1 MPSAS
6 LPPMLSFGSPSVK
19 EINMRRL
26 MAKCDAKVSA
36 DRILQGS
43 ERSKYLANVK
53 TLEDMLAELDQELS
67 RSGRIDKEAIN
78 GYAEKIEA
86 LMNAVDGA
94 TPVQPSH
101 KGLIQARMVTD
112 ASQLADGRHAGQVS
126 ALRRPSVAMDS
137 EKHHHDLLPKQQ
149 AYTPT
154 DPVSQLRD
162 RRSDRDEL
170 HGKTNH
176 NINQNNLGITTG
188 RSGGGS
194 AAGGSSSNNSHTARG
209 DQAQV
214 EAALQND
221 RAAREEMEAGLSAL
235 MQQLRHNALAI
246 QQTLVDEQKSG
257 LFDDAD
263 QALDTNISRLGKER
277 ARLELYSKQS
287 RKTKWM
293 IWGIV
298 LGVSLV
304 FVFMFFIIRIF

>member
-6 LPPMLSFGSPSVK
+6 LPPMLPFESPSVK

-26 MAKCDAKVSA
+26 MAKCDAKVHA

-43 ERSKYLANVK
+43 ERSKYLMSIK
-53 TLEDMLAELDQELS
+53 TLEGMLAELEQELS
-67 RSGRIDKEAIN
+67 RSGRIDQEAIK
-78 GYAEKIEA
+78 GYADKIEA
-86 LMNAVDGA
+86 LASAVGG
-94 TPVQPSH
+94 T
-101 KGLIQARMVTD
+101 T
-112 ASQLADGRHAGQVS
+112 
-126 ALRRPSVAMDS
+126 
-137 EKHHHDLLPKQQ
+137 PKQQ
-149 AYTPT
+149 AHAQVE
-154 DPVSQLRD
+154 PVSQLRD
-162 RRSDRDEL
+162 RRSDRNEL
-170 HGKTNH
+170 YGN
-176 NINQNNLGITTG
+176 NNQNSLGITTG
-188 RSGGGS
+188 RSNG
-194 AAGGSSSNNSHTARG
+194 AGGSNSSNTQTARG

>member
-1 MPSAS
+1 M
-6 LPPMLSFGSPSVK
+6 LPFGSPSVK

-26 MAKCDAKVSA
+26 MAKCDAKVQA

-43 ERSKYLANVK
+43 ERSKYLTNIRA
-53 TLEDMLAELDQELS
+53 LERMLAELEEDLS
-67 RSGRIDKEAIN
+67 RSDRIDKKAIK
-78 GYAEKIEA
+78 GYADKIEA
-86 LMNAVDGA
+86 LASAVGGTTA
-94 TPVQPSH
+94 VQPSH
-101 KGLIQARMVTD
+101 KGLVQTRIVSD
-112 ASQLADGRHAGQVS
+112 ASQLVDGRHGGQDS
-126 ALRRPSVAMDS
+126 ALRRSSVAVDS
-137 EKHHHDLLPKQQ
+137 EKHHDHLLKQH
-149 AYTPT
+149 TPT
-154 DPVSQLRD
+154 LADPASQLRE
-162 RRSDRDEL
+162 RRSDRNEL
-170 HGKTNH
+170 YGSDN
-176 NINQNNLGITTG
+176 NNNQNSLGITTG
-188 RSGGGS
+188 RSGGAS
-194 AAGGSSSNNSHTARG
+194 TSKNNNSNSHSLHE

-235 MQQLRHNALAI
+235 MQQIRHNALAI
-246 QQTLVDEQKSG
+246 QQTLVDEQQSG

-298 LGVSLV
+298 LGVSVV